1 MLGLDMKKNRRL
13 LSLSLS
19 VLLLGLLG
27 LPALA
32 QKQDADGVHT
42 SSNAP
47 RAIDAPNISLRG
59 PPNLPPDA
67 SHNLDPSLASFS
79 IETAFFEAYVGSVS
93 SPNLLTRHLLD
104 NLKER
109 TGVPAEV
116 RIGGITADSTYWNA
130 SQDIGLFN
138 FIDDK
143 GALHN
148 TTVGP
153 GFWKSMKLLPEGT
166 KVTLNLNLED
176 LDYRLAFEVAKS
188 AVEGMSSEQLVGLE
202 IGNEPDHYRG
212 FTPRNYSEIWGTWAK
227 NMTSTLGLKRPFFQ
241 VAATVEDPLWPY
253 NVAGAASQ
261 LGCVS
266 ALAAGANRDGVVA
279 SCSEHSYQYSLDT
292 TLYAASINISRMY
305 IHQGGPLALQS
316 RTQLNHGG
324 LSFYNLWYPVQ
335 NLNGPVKVFPSYY
348 AYLFI
353 TEAIGKS
360 KSVQI
365 ANLYPGRQSN
375 GSSITTAL
383 GDVSAGQ
390 LVAYGLW
397 DKGGPLKDEFP
408 SKLALLNLQI
418 FNKTQDIVRP
428 RASIDISAFI
438 RTPGQQIRIRRL
450 QAPGADVKDGNA
462 NFNRE
467 ASYEDGTPISNDDDI
482 PIDPALTG
490 ALDPTLIAESK
501 ATMKIEQTVKFTDS
515 NFQQPHQQIPQHD
528 PYIPQHFPDGS
539 EIDKVR
545 QYSQGPQAE
554 PPQPAKQKKKRRAK
568 REEECGFCP
577 GTDHRNKYGQPE
589 KMASCHECGRSGHPS
604 CMELASMGDII
615 RSYDWLCI
623 ECKKCELCEQKG
635 DDARIL
641 FCDRCDR
648 GWHMDCLV
656 PPMTDAPK
664 GTWACP
670 RCQPYGQGQPNGME
684 LDPVYQGGQFEMQ
697 VENSAEAPREAS
709 VASTSQSVLG
719 PPPQAPIQPRKG
731 RRGRPPKPKPVPVV
745 EVEDDGDAMEV
756 EEATPA
762 VLKSATRTR
771 SVKRSRA
778 AREIREESSEDD
790 DEPAASSPIRS
801 RRKKPKEPSP
811 VPLPRVRLRLPVQMK
826 GKGKEREE
834 EETSH
839 SIFDDILCEADRD
852 FSKTQI
858 TRMDKMLFDRSRQI
872 AEEKLRPPPPP
883 TTAHSTASESFD
895 LSTPGPSR
903 PTRSAALH
911 LSTTV
916 PATPSGLSTSPG
928 PSTPGAP
935 LRQVDP
941 NVLRIHTIRFGE
953 YDIKTWYDAPFPEE
967 YSAIPDGRLWIC
979 EFCLKYMKS
988 RFGALRHR
996 VKCKARHPPGDEIY
1010 RDGVV
1015 SIFEVDGRRNKIYC
1029 QNLCLLS
1036 KMFLDHKSL
1045 FYDVEPFLFYV
1056 ITELDDVGHRFV
1068 GYFSKE
1074 KRSPKD
1080 YNVSC
1085 IMTLPVRQRKGWG
1098 NLLIDFSYLLSK
1110 KERRP
1115 GSPEKPLSALG
1126 AIGYRKYW
1134 TLAVMRYLQHAP
1146 DNVRLEDISLATS
1159 MTLED
1164 ICQTL
1169 TEQNMLY
1176 AIKYPKGRKNGVARR
1191 QLQRMQTQDSDSAKG
1206 PFVAPKHY
1214 EIHFDRQKVVAYVKD
1229 WEGKGYLKLKPEKL
1243 QWTPYLLSRT
1253 SKETGLTEETPAMAT
1268 NLESSSASSSTGQ
1281 QVVSPSGT
1289 AVSSVSIALDLFSRS
1304 EEEDEAADELPTPRL
1319 TRSGARSP
1327 KKPGKR
1333 PSPESA
1339 TEEVE
1344 IATPSAAPRRRG
1356 RGNQLALLSANGNI
1370 SPESERTPKKGRPR
1384 RTSIRVDDGDEADM
1398 EQQRLLRSVRGKTRQ
1413 RDSPR
1418 KTSGRKRRRVTS
1430 PEAEEAEEQE
1440 ESHEEQTAPNG
1451 VPVNG
1456 QTEPSE
1462 AATSEVSGV
1471 NGIADGDQGSE
1482 PAAEEADGGGEAADV
1497 PCPEPENEC
1506 VSVEG
1511 VPLHVESDLRST
1523 LEVFAED
1530 DMHDEDAD
1538 GEYEEDAD
1546 AEGESDPDC

>member
-1 MLGLDMKKNRRL
+1 ME
-13 LSLSLS
+13 S
-19 VLLLGLLG
+19 
-27 LPALA
+27 A
-32 QKQDADGVHT
+32 
-42 SSNAP
+42 
-47 RAIDAPNISLRG
+47 
-59 PPNLPPDA
+59 
-67 SHNLDPSLASFS
+67 
-79 IETAFFEAYVGSVS
+79 
-93 SPNLLTRHLLD
+93 TR
-104 NLKER
+104 
-109 TGVPAEV
+109 
-116 RIGGITADSTYWNA
+116 S
-130 SQDIGLFN
+130 
-138 FIDDK
+138 
-143 GALHN
+143 
-148 TTVGP
+148 
-153 GFWKSMKLLPEGT
+153 
-166 KVTLNLNLED
+166 
-176 LDYRLAFEVAKS
+176 AK
-188 AVEGMSSEQLVGLE
+188 
-202 IGNEPDHYRG
+202 HY
-212 FTPRNYSEIWGTWAK
+212 
-227 NMTSTLGLKRPFFQ
+227 
-241 VAATVEDPLWPY
+241 
-253 NVAGAASQ
+253 
-261 LGCVS
+261 GC
-266 ALAAGANRDGVVA
+266 
-279 SCSEHSYQYSLDT
+279 
-292 TLYAASINISRMY
+292 
-305 IHQGGPLALQS
+305 
-316 RTQLNHGG
+316 
-324 LSFYNLWYPVQ
+324 FYNLWYPVQ
-335 NLNGPVKVFPSYY
+335 NLNGPIKVFPSYY

-365 ANLYPGRQSN
+365 ANVYPGRQAN

-397 DKGGPLKDEFP
+397 DKDGPFKEGSP

-428 RASIDISAFI
+428 KASIDISAFI
-438 RTPGQQIRIRRL
+438 ETP
-450 QAPGADVKDGNA
+450 DA

-490 ALDPTLIAESK
+490 ALDPTLMAESK
-501 ATMKIEQTVKFTDS
+501 ATMKIEQTSKLTDS
-515 NFQQPHQQIPQHD
+515 NFQQPQQQIPQHD
-528 PYIPQHFPDGS
+528 PYISQHFPDTS

-545 QYSQGPQAE
+545 QYSQGPQGDPFAPQVPVPFFPFEPLPTE
-554 PPQPAKQKKKRRAK
+554 PPQPAKQRKKRRVK
-568 REEECGFCP
+568 RDEECGFCA
-577 GTDHRNKYGQPE
+577 GTDRRNKHGQPE

-615 RSYDWLCI
+615 RGYEWLCI
-623 ECKKCELCEQKG
+623 ECKKCELCQQKG

-648 GWHMDCLV
+648 GWHMDCLD

-670 RCQPYGQGQPNGME
+670 RCPPCDQEQLNGME
-684 LDPVYQGGQFEMQ
+684 LDPIYSGGQFEMQ
-697 VENSAEAPREAS
+697 VEKQAEAPREAS
-709 VASTSQSVLG
+709 VASTSQS
-719 PPPQAPIQPRKG
+719 APANQLPAPTQPRKA
-731 RRGRPPKPKPVPVV
+731 RRGRPPKPKPPPAV
-745 EVEDDGDAMEV
+745 EAEGDGDAMEV
-756 EEATPA
+756 EETAPA
-762 VLKSATRTR
+762 APKSTNRNR
-771 SVKRSRA
+771 SVKRLRA
-778 AREIREESSEDD
+778 AREMREESSEDD

-811 VPLPRVRLRLPVQMK
+811 VPLPRVRLRLPAAK

-834 EETSH
+834 EEPIH
-839 SIFDDILCEADRD
+839 GIFDDILCEADRD
-852 FSKTQI
+852 ISKTQI
-858 TRMDKMLFDRSRQI
+858 TRMDKILFDRSRLT
-872 AEEKLRPPPPP
+872 AEEKLRPPPP
-883 TTAHSTASESFD
+883 TTAAHSTASESFD

-911 LSTTV
+911 LTTAV
-916 PATPSGLSTSPG
+916 SATPSGLSTSPG

-935 LRQVDP
+935 LRQAEP
-941 NVLRIHTIRFGE
+941 AALRIHTIRFGE

-1169 TEQNMLY
+1169 TEQSMLY
-1176 AIKYPKGRKNGVARR
+1176 VSEAGPAIIRPSPGQAIRYPKGRKNGVARR

-1214 EIHFDRQKVVAYVKD
+1214 EIHFDRQKVVAYLKD
-1229 WEGKGYLKLKPEKL
+1229 WEAKGYLKLKPEKL

-1253 SKETGLTEETPAMAT
+1253 SKETGLTEETPALAT
-1268 NLESSSASSSTGQ
+1268 TFDSSASSSTGL

-1289 AVSSVSIALDLFSRS
+1289 AAPTETSSVNIALDLFSS
-1304 EEEDEAADELPTPRL
+1304 PPPEEEEAVDELPTPRL
-1319 TRSGARSP
+1319 TRSARKS
-1327 KKPGKR
+1327 GKR
-1333 PSPESA
+1333 PSPEI
-1339 TEEVE
+1339 EELE
-1344 IATPSAAPRRRG
+1344 IATPSGPPRRRG
-1356 RGNQLALLSANGNI
+1356 RGSQLPALVSANGPNI
-1370 SPESERTPKKGRPR
+1370 YPESERTPKKGRPTT
-1384 RTSIRVDDGDEADM
+1384 RTSIRTDEGDEADL

-1418 KTSGRKRRRVTS
+1418 KTSGRKRRRVAS
-1430 PEAEEAEEQE
+1430 PEAEEAEQEE
-1440 ESHEEQTAPNG
+1440 ESHEEQAVPNG
-1451 VPVNG
+1451 VAVNG
-1456 QTEPSE
+1456 RTEPSE
-1462 AATSEVSGV
+1462 AATSEGPGI
-1471 NGIADGDQGSE
+1471 NGIADGDQASE
-1482 PAAEEADGGGEAADV
+1482 PPEGTDGGGEAAEEAAAEHEKEWGKV
-1497 PCPEPENEC
+1497 EESGGNASGEVGPT
-1506 VSVEG
+1506 VSGLGE
-1511 VPLHVESDLRST
+1511 E
-1523 LEVFAED
+1523 E
-1530 DMHDEDAD
+1530 MHDEDAD
-1538 GEYEEDAD
+1538 GEYEDDAD